1 MGDEMSKDWRKRSE
15 RGYFIRTPP
24 KYELLLKDDSVK
36 RWISNLKEKAGWK
49 TTVPS
54 FLRTLYKFT
63 EYSGKSPNELIAIA
77 PTAKRLA
84 QPEELTSATP
94 VVTELA
100 QGFLN
105 ELLSSDKRE
114 SARHVRTCLMSFFKA
129 NGISLE
135 LKSIPRVAKKEEIIL
150 RKEQIYAMAD
160 YAGSLRNR
168 AIILCMYQSG
178 LGVTALRNLNYG
190 HVKKQL
196 EKNRIPVRIRIT
208 SRIMQKASQVPFYTF
223 FGAEAC
229 DSLKAYINERKRK
242 IHKMREKEANV
253 RELTTNSP
261 LFASEGKNV
270 PFGDRMAVSS
280 IWRVV
285 KDLAERA
292 SLEKEKIKPNSL
304 RKAFEAE
311 LDRSPIDE
319 ETRKYLMGSPVH
331 SIEYKVD
338 KVEQQYLICNFS
350 RTELRKLAI
359 VKEFVQSLGIKEV
372 ETKMQ
377 KVLEQNPQTTEI
389 EAIRFIVRKEFAAW
403 SKKN

>member
-1 MGDEMSKDWRKRSE
+1 MGGDMLKDWRKRSE
-15 RGYFIRTPP
+15 RGYFISTSP
-24 KYELLLKDDSVK
+24 KYKLLLKDESVK
-36 RWISNLKEKAGWK
+36 RWIANLKKKAGWR

-77 PTAKRLA
+77 STAKKLA
-84 QPEELTSATP
+84 QLEELTSATP
-94 VVTELA
+94 VITELV
-100 QGFLN
+100 QGFMN
-105 ELLSSDKRE
+105 ELLSSNRRE
-114 SARHVRTCLMSFFKA
+114 SARHVRTCLTSFFKA

-135 LKSIPRVAKKEEIIL
+135 LKSIPRVPKKEEIIL
-150 RKEQIYAMAD
+150 SKEQIYAMAD
-160 YAGSLRNR
+160 HAGSLRNR

-190 HVKKQL
+190 HLKKQL
-196 EKNRIPVRIRIT
+196 EKNRIPMRIRIT
-208 SRIMQKASQVPFYTF
+208 SRIRRKVSQVPFYAF
-223 FGAEAC
+223 FGVETC
-229 DSLKAYINERKRK
+229 DSLKAYINERNRK
-242 IHKMREKEANV
+242 IQKMREKEANV

-280 IWRVV
+280 LWRVV
-285 KDLAERA
+285 KDSAERA

-304 RKAFEAE
+304 TKAFKAE
-311 LDRSPIDE
+311 LNRSPIDE
-319 ETRKYLMGSPVH
+319 EIRKYLMGNPVP

-359 VKEFVQSLGIKEV
+359 VKEFVRSLGIEEV

-377 KVLEQNPQTTEI
+377 KVLEQNPHMTEI
-389 EAIRFIVRKEFAAW
+389 EAIRLIVRKEIAAW